1 VTACRKR
8 WPETEHLSAIDAS
21 PVGKFRLKFRVG
33 ISTVMFLMFFTFTV
47 APLLGIL
54 IYGYR
59 QNEASALRSL
69 EHQVS
74 RNMNEAVVASAEMI
88 ETVGRTIAIV
98 AEAGAHNPWHFK
110 TERGNELLWRALTA
124 GDHIDA
130 VYVSQEDG
138 YHRVVTR
145 IDDDRRKSD
154 RRIPANATWHASY
167 VDEFSKGD
175 QRARHR
181 QFFSI
186 WGGESSG
193 DYSTPTDLDIRKLPH
208 YIGAKRDRRLSIGKP
223 SVNPDTG
230 YPVVSMGYP
239 IVTRGRFIGFVGANM
254 TLSNISRFL
263 HQNLISPN
271 STTIIYDE
279 DGQLIASSD
288 FSLLKDPNRSLFD
301 GSTDNI
307 KNPAIREAL
316 DQRRFAR
323 LKLHLFDDSAGRQYS
338 IMELPFPSR
347 FEKDW
352 WVMTVAP
359 TDDFI
364 GELIETNRRLAII
377 TGIIIL
383 VITIITIIVAAKI
396 RRLIRYLVSEFDNI
410 GQFTLTDGQRVSS
423 FIDEVRILDQ
433 SKEKMKTSLRSFGRY
448 VPTDL
453 VRKLIVSGE
462 EAELGGERRKMTIFF
477 SDIADFTSISEQM
490 DPEAI
495 VEELGDY
502 FELMRESLNA
512 YQGTLD
518 KYMGDGILALFNAPQ
533 EVPDHE
539 TAACLAALDAQRRLA
554 ADRGARE
561 SAGRPQFHARI
572 GLDVGEVLVGNI
584 GTSDRFSYT
593 VIGDPVNLS
602 SRLEGL
608 CKFYGASIMGSE
620 ELKDATGD
628 RFEWC
633 FLDCVAVVGRSNST
647 RIHQLIGEKGAVSAD
662 ILTARDRYEEA
673 IALYMAADF
682 AEASKLFAALARDWP
697 DQTAAAIMARRARKL
712 HRTPPEGDWTGVYV
726 HTKK

>member
-1 VTACRKR
+1 M
-8 WPETEHLSAIDAS
+8 SAIDAS

-33 ISTVMFLMFFTFTV
+33 IGTVMFLMFFTFTV

-145 IDDDRRKSD
+145 IDDDRHRSD

-175 QRARHR
+175 KRARHR

-193 DYSTPTDLDIRKLPH
+193 EYATPTDLDIRKLPH
-208 YIGAKRDRRLSIGKP
+208 FIGAKRDRRLS
-223 SVNPDTG
+223 
-230 YPVVSMGYP
+230 
-239 IVTRGRFIGFVGANM
+239 
-254 TLSNISRFL
+254 
-263 HQNLISPN
+263 
-271 STTIIYDE
+271 
-279 DGQLIASSD
+279 
-288 FSLLKDPNRSLFD
+288 
-301 GSTDNI
+301 
-307 KNPAIREAL
+307 
-316 DQRRFAR
+316 
-323 LKLHLFDDSAGRQYS
+323 
-338 IMELPFPSR
+338 
-347 FEKDW
+347 
-352 WVMTVAP
+352 
-359 TDDFI
+359 
-364 GELIETNRRLAII
+364 
-377 TGIIIL
+377 
-383 VITIITIIVAAKI
+383 IITIIVAAKI
-396 RRLIRYLVSEFDNI
+396 RRLIRYLVSEFDSI
-410 GQFTLTDGQRVSS
+410 GQFTLTDGQHVSS

-477 SDIADFTSISEQM
+477 SDIADFTSILGQM

-495 VEELGDY
+495 
-502 FELMRESLNA
+502 
-512 YQGTLD
+512 
-518 KYMGDGILALFNAPQ
+518 
-533 EVPDHE
+533 
-539 TAACLAALDAQRRLA
+539 AQ
-554 ADRGARE
+554 
-561 SAGRPQFHARI
+561 
-572 GLDVGEVLVGNI
+572 
-584 GTSDRFSYT
+584 
-593 VIGDPVNLS
+593 
-602 SRLEGL
+602 
-608 CKFYGASIMGSE
+608 
-620 ELKDATGD
+620 
-628 RFEWC
+628 
-633 FLDCVAVVGRSNST
+633 
-647 RIHQLIGEKGAVSAD
+647 
-662 ILTARDRYEEA
+662 
-673 IALYMAADF
+673 YMAADF